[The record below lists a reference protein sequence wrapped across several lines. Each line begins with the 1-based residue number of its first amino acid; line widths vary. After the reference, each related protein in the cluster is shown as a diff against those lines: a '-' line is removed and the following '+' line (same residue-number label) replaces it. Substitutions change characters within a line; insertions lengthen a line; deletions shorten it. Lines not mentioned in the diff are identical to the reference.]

1 MVGPTPGVLKYLNS
15 AIVKLETRSST
26 LVSSSPYLNSAPLR
40 AIIAQEMLR
49 RNGADLPN
57 TAYVGDV
64 MGLISQ
70 HDDMGALVALFD
82 SEVER
87 LPDLKARVERRGHS
101 NFTGQEVAG
110 YAPGTLG
117 AALHD
122 FIVESGMTLGFSM
135 PETEATSNFA
145 FYMQEKQISHDIIH
159 MITGFP
165 LNHAGEFA
173 ILAAETRANCS
184 YFKPELA
191 AWLNR
196 PWLYLKAKTT
206 MQSLLFYPRA
216 SAAELE
222 AEDFGARQG
231 RQWKFPLTLITW
243 RDHLDWQITDMRK
256 AYGIEDVPEDGIW
269 DWTTDAAQDPR
280 EDLTAELQIAAE

>member
-1 MVGPTPGVLKYLNS
+1 MAEPTPGVLRYLNN
-15 AIVKLETRSST
+15 AIVKVETQSST

-40 AIIAQEMLR
+40 AMIAQEMLR
-49 RNGADLPN
+49 RNGPDLPN

-64 MGLISQ
+64 MSLFAQ
-70 HDDMGALVALFD
+70 FDDMGAIVAMFD

-87 LPDLKARVERRGHS
+87 LPELKERVERRGS
-101 NFTGQEVAG
+101 SIFTAEDVAG

-135 PETEATSNFA
+135 PEAEATSNFA
-145 FYMQEKQISHDIIH
+145 FYMQEKQISHDILH

-173 ILAAETRANCS
+173 ILAAETRANCD
-184 YFKPELA
+184 YFRPELA
-191 AWLNR
+191 AWFNR
-196 PWLYLKAKTT
+196 PWLYLKAKAT
-206 MQSLLFYPRA
+206 MQSLLFYPEI

-231 RQWKFPLTLITW
+231 RQWKFPLPIITW
-243 RDHLDWQITDMRK
+243 RDHLDWQITDIRK

-280 EDLTAELQIAAE
+280 EDLTTELQMAAE